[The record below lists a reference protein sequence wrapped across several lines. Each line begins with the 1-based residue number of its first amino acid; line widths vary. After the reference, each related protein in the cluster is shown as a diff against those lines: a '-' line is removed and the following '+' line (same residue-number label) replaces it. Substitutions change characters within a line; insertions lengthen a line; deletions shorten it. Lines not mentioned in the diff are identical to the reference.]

1 MELQSELARAQGEV
15 TAQQRQVEAAAVHRQ
30 ELQAALNAAQERFT
44 RELEQQRAVATATE
58 ERHAGEMK
66 RALLDV
72 DRERGNAGKLQ
83 KEVEQLRRE
92 IAEHANARRQEV
104 LERQQQIDALRQ
116 RSGEL
121 EGRIAELLEQ
131 REQQTRELDAT
142 RQRLEAAAV
151 KRAPGTRTAQRTPA
165 KSKPSKAAT

>member
-1 MELQSELARAQGEV
+1 MELQSELARTQGEV

-83 KEVEQLRRE
+83 KEIEQLRRE
-92 IAEHANARRQEV
+92 IAGQCGCTPPGSPGAPTADRRAAPAQW
-104 LERQQQIDALRQ
+104 RAGGPR
-116 RSGEL
+116 
-121 EGRIAELLEQ
+121 AELLEQ

-165 KSKPSKAAT
+165 KSKPSKAAP

>member
-1 MELQSELARAQGEV
+1 M
-15 TAQQRQVEAAAVHRQ
+15 
-30 ELQAALNAAQERFT
+30 
-44 RELEQQRAVATATE
+44 
-58 ERHAGEMK
+58 
-66 RALLDV
+66 

-83 KEVEQLRRE
+83 KEIEQLRRE
-92 IAEHANARRQEV
+92 IAGRADAHRQEV

-121 EGRIAELLEQ
+121 EGCVAQLLEQ

-142 RQRLEAAAV
+142 RQRLEAAV
-151 KRAPGTRTAQRTPA
+151 KRTPGTRTAQRTAA